1 MVEFA
6 LQDTPVVLGSIEFV
20 KRILSTNQS
29 SGIDEDIL
37 FTTWNALMF
46 RPEVVPIEPYIEL
59 FTLCWCY
66 VKCYVNKN
74 THVLPVSGIEYSW

>member
-59 FTLCWCY
+59 FTSCKMLCKQKYPRATGVWD
-66 VKCYVNKN
+66 K
-74 THVLPVSGIEYSW
+74 I